1 MNFLRDNFI
10 QKSKSKIMKLEEWNL
25 LTWSFVFWIN
35 QIISNRWIMNYHSK
49 IITYEE
55 AKLISVFSYLHTSNC
70 LDNLYPICKQLI
82 SLVDIR
88 LTYSQL
94 ALFSTYL
101 IFISST
107 IIQIQYLH
115 IFYCFIHNYL
125 SSFIKLFLINF
136 KRKYIL
142 YFLYPFRYFRTN

>member
-1 MNFLRDNFI
+1 
-10 QKSKSKIMKLEEWNL
+10 
-25 LTWSFVFWIN
+25 
-35 QIISNRWIMNYHSK
+35 MNYHSK

-101 IFISST
+101 VFISST

-115 IFYCFIHNYL
+115 IFYYFIHNYL
-125 SSFIKLFLINF
+125 SNFIKLFLINF

-142 YFLYPFRYFRTN
+142 YSLYPFRYFRTN